1 MRKLMTIFI
10 VFAIAVWGCSPQTPK
25 TEEQKAFYALGAHL
39 NKQLS
44 VFDLSPEEFKYV
56 QQGMADSAAG
66 KKLAVEP
73 EDQLRKLGELAQTR
87 MERATEKQKE
97 LSRAYLEKAA
107 TEQGAQKTDSGLIYT
122 ELKAGTGEQPG
133 ASDIVKVHYVGKLID
148 GTEFDSSLK
157 RGEPVDLPLNQVFP
171 CWAEGVRMMK
181 VGGKAK
187 LVCPSDIAYGNR
199 GRPPVVPGGATLV
212 FEVELLGTKGQP
224 AVAAPALPE
233 VKKQNK

>member
-1 MRKLMTIFI
+1 MRKLMTILI
-10 VFAIAVWGCSPQTPK
+10 VFAIAVGGCSSQAPK

-97 LSRAYLEKAA
+97 LSKAYLEKAA
-107 TEQGAQKTDSGLIYT
+107 AEQGAQKMESGLIYM

-133 ASDIVKVHYVGKLID
+133 ASDIVKVHYAGKLID

-157 RGEPVDLPLNQVFP
+157 RGEPVELPLNQVFP

-187 LVCPSDIAYGNR
+187 LVCPSDIAYGDR

-212 FEVELLGTKGQP
+212 FEVELLGTKEQP
-224 AVAAPALPE
+224 AVDVPALPE